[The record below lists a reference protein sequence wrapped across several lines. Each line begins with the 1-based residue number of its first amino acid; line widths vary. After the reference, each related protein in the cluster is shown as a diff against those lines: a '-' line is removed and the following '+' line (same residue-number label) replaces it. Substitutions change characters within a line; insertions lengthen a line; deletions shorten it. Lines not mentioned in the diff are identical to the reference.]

1 MGGDNMDGEKVRIQ
15 RVIRKISQQEL
26 AERAKVD
33 RTYISQIETGKKEP
47 SIAVLSR
54 IAKALGCNVK
64 DFF

>member
-1 MGGDNMDGEKVRIQ
+1 MDGEKVRLQ
-15 RVIRKISQQEL
+15 RVIRRLSQQEL
-26 AERAKVD
+26 AARAKVD

-54 IAKALGCNVK
+54 IAKVLGCNVK